1 MVEVDE
7 VEASDPP
14 LSDSKTSVGVRHSSV
29 SFSQLV
35 YMYCSLF
42 STPEKKNNKIFQT
55 EIQESSSASATCA
68 HLAARCPSPSSSTIL
83 RLRAYSRGH
92 QKKDLMKANL
102 MVVWENLPLY
112 HFKPYGSVAS
122 ASCSARNCL
131 QKATSALSR
140 SSNFCQSSSVGE
152 GSWEMIGQIRILD
165 NLRVGEEH
173 KKKVYIFIYIYINIG
188 QYQYIYCT

>member
-1 MVEVDE
+1 MRIWQHV
-7 VEASDPP
+7 APH
-14 LSDSKTSVGVRHSSV
+14 RHLRPSCV
-29 SFSQLV
+29 CV
-35 YMYCSLF
+35 
-42 STPEKKNNKIFQT
+42 PI
-55 EIQESSSASATCA
+55 AGATK
-68 HLAARCPSPSSSTIL
+68 
-83 RLRAYSRGH
+83 
-92 QKKDLMKANL
+92 KKDLMKANL

-165 NLRVGEEH
+165 NLRVGEER
-173 KKKVYIFIYIYINIG
+173 KRKVYIFLYIYINIG
-188 QYQYIYCT
+188 QYQYIYIYIVHSQEKRFLFPTLNVLGGRSTVVNRLWQLWISKILK